1 VGQKDEEELRVHV
14 HVHIKIRQDVMESVA
29 RANVLADVNVLHV
42 HVIVDALNLA
52 AQRDASHVVADVDV
66 ECN

>member
-1 VGQKDEEELRVHV
+1 MGQKDDEELRV

-52 AQRDASHVVADVDV
+52 AQRDASHVVADVNV

>member
-1 VGQKDEEELRVHV
+1 MVGQEDAEEICVHV
-14 HVHIKIRQDVMESVA
+14 KIRQNVMESVA
-29 RANVLADVNVLHV
+29 RANVLVDVNVLHV
-42 HVIVDALNLA
+42 HVIVGALNLA